1 MDCCKMSHQLPHHV
15 SIPGELYPSRVI
27 TVSGIVPHKAKR
39 FYINLCTDTDIAFH
53 FNPRFDENTVVRNT
67 EIQGVWGTEERSLPF
82 NMPFRQGHSFTV
94 AITCQA
100 ECYSVSVD
108 GEHLLDFAYRL
119 KDLWAIVHL
128 EVNGDLEFSSVSV

>member
-15 SIPGELYPSRVI
+15 SIPGGLYPFRVI
-27 TVSGIVPHKAKR
+27 TVSGIVLQNAKR
-39 FYINLCTDTDIAFH
+39 FYINFCTESDIAFH

-94 AITCQA
+94 SITCQA
-100 ECYSVSVD
+100 ECYSVRVD
-108 GEHLLDFAYRL
+108 DQHLLDYAHRL
-119 KDLWAIVHL
+119 KGLQAIGHL
-128 EVNGDLEFSSVSV
+128 EVGGDLELSKVSV